1 MVVRMILPLTPRTE
15 CLRFEKRNPLN
26 KSSSTIGAPMINA
39 IAINIGGAA
48 LVRLTKS
55 SGISISKK

>member
-1 MVVRMILPLTPRTE
+1 MVVRIILPLTPSTE

-26 KSSSTIGAPMINA
+26 KSSSTIGAPMINTM
-39 IAINIGGAA
+39 AINNGGAA

-55 SGISISKK
+55 

>member
-1 MVVRMILPLTPRTE
+1 MVVRIILPLTPSKE

-26 KSSSTIGAPMINA
+26 KSSSTIGAPMINTMA
-39 IAINIGGAA
+39 IKNGGAA

-55 SGISISKK
+55 SGISISNK

>member
-26 KSSSTIGAPMINA
+26 KSSSTIGAPMINTM
-39 IAINIGGAA
+39 AINNGGAA

-55 SGISISKK
+55 